1 MKKKIVVVEK
11 QHPYHKKDSGNQK
24 FIFKK
29 LYNLH
34 FNVEITTF
42 LYSSLV
48 PCILS
53 LVTRPLSPNPTAFG
67 RFTNLGWQASPPM
80 LIFVPQWKSPIL

>member
-1 MKKKIVVVEK
+1 MKKKIVVIEK
-11 QHPYHKKDSGNQK
+11 QHPYHKKDSGDQK

-42 LYSSLV
+42 LYSPLV
-48 PCILS
+48 PCCLLPVLCRPIPLPS
-53 LVTRPLSPNPTAFG
+53 AGLPTLVGRPRP
-67 RFTNLGWQASPPM
+67 
-80 LIFVPQWKSPIL
+80 